1 LNETQAAVF
10 RPKIEGL
17 AMKTFLAAAAV
28 LFALAGPVS
37 ASQCPSL
44 WAKAEE
50 ALKTASL
57 DDAGKAKVVELV
69 VKGKAEHE
77 GGDHAASEAT
87 LMEAL
92 KLLGI

>member
-1 LNETQAAVF
+1 MKKILAASV
-10 RPKIEGL
+10 I
-17 AMKTFLAAAAV
+17 FLALSGAAMAN
-28 LFALAGPVS
+28 
-37 ASQCPSL
+37 QCPTL

-50 ALKTASL
+50 ALKTATL

-69 VKGKAEHE
+69 AKGKTEHE

-87 LMEAL
+87 LKEAL

>member
-1 LNETQAAVF
+1 MKKILAASV
-10 RPKIEGL
+10 I
-17 AMKTFLAAAAV
+17 FLALSGAAMAN
-28 LFALAGPVS
+28 
-37 ASQCPSL
+37 QCPTL

-57 DDAGKAKVVELV
+57 DDAAKAKVTELV
-69 VKGKAEHE
+69 AKGKTEHE

>member
-1 LNETQAAVF
+1 MKKILAASV
-10 RPKIEGL
+10 I
-17 AMKTFLAAAAV
+17 FLALSGAAMAN
-28 LFALAGPVS
+28 
-37 ASQCPSL
+37 QCPSL

-50 ALKTASL
+50 ALKTATL

-69 VKGKAEHE
+69 AKGKTEHE
-77 GGDHAASEAT
+77 AGKHSDSEAT

>member
-1 LNETQAAVF
+1 
-10 RPKIEGL
+10 
-17 AMKTFLAAAAV
+17 MKKFLAASMIFFSLSGAAM
-28 LFALAGPVS
+28 AN
-37 ASQCPSL
+37 QCPSL

-57 DDAGKAKVVELV
+57 DDAGKAKVTELV

-77 GGDHAASEAT
+77 SGDHAASVAT
-87 LMEAL
+87 LKEAL